1 MSHGLEHHPHACEIV
16 PKGQRDLILQELELI
31 LESPLFRSSKR
42 CQQFLRYS
50 VQHVLDG
57 ELHHLKERLIGIA
70 VFERPTSYNT
80 GEDSIVRVT
89 AKEVRSRLTQYYA
102 GLGVEPPVRLEIAP
116 GSYKTE
122 FHWSDAAGHAAPV
135 AAPTAPPTATPPE
148 ESHNPPRGFL
158 WWPFALGS
166 ALLALVCSAVA
177 YSALF
182 PAKPDLL
189 TRFWGPVLES
199 SKPILICLANPGVYR
214 LDDEVF
220 QRFGIDDPGHAT
232 VVAAHL
238 PDQGTV
244 YGREIIPVPNGYAGM
259 GDTIAVAHLAVL
271 FTKFGKSLQLRKST
285 DISFSDL
292 RSAPAVLIGA
302 FTNSWTLEMM
312 NEWRFAFDINGTAG
326 WVIRDRKD
334 PARVW
339 ANPALRQEL
348 RNRKVTEDYAL
359 ISRVFEERSG
369 QPVISVAGITDFG
382 TEAAAEFLS
391 DESLLAVAFSGA
403 PKQWERK
410 NLQLVIRTEVVGH
423 TTGRPQFV
431 ARQIW

>member
-1 MSHGLEHHPHACEIV
+1 MAHSGTNHPHPYEIV
-16 PKGQRDLILQELELI
+16 PKGQRDLILHELELI
-31 LESPLFRSSKR
+31 LQSPLFRSSKR

-57 ELHHLKERLIGIA
+57 EFHHLKERLIGIA
-70 VFERPTSYNT
+70 VFERPSSYDT
-80 GEDSIVRVT
+80 AEDSIVRVT

-102 GLGVEPPVRLEIAP
+102 GLAIEAPVKLEIAP

-122 FHWSDAAGHAAPV
+122 FRWPDV
-135 AAPTAPPTATPPE
+135 AVHDAPPAKNGEP
-148 ESHNPPRGFL
+148 SRKPPRRFPWRTFGLGF
-158 WWPFALGS
+158 
-166 ALLALVCSAVA
+166 ALLALVSSSVA
-177 YSALF
+177 YRVLL

-189 TRFWGPVLES
+189 RRFWTPVLES
-199 SKPILICLANPGVYR
+199 PKAVLVCLANPGVYR
-214 LDDEVF
+214 LDDKVL
-220 QRFGIDDPGHAT
+220 QRFGINDPGHAT
-232 VVAAHL
+232 LVAAPL
-238 PDQGTV
+238 PDQAIV

-259 GDTIAVAHLAVL
+259 GDAIAATHLAVL
-271 FTKFGKSLQLRKST
+271 FTKFGKSLQMRKST

-302 FTNSWTLEMM
+302 FTNSWTLELMK
-312 NEWRFAFDINGTAG
+312 EWRFVFEINGPMG
-326 WVIRDRKD
+326 WVIRDRNN

-348 RNRKVTEDYAL
+348 RSRKLTEDYAL

-369 QPVISVAGITDFG
+369 QPVVSVAGITDFG

-391 DESLLAVAFSGA
+391 DEALLAQAFVNA

-410 NLQLVIRTEVVGH
+410 NLQLIIRTQVVGH
-423 TTGRPQFV
+423 TTGKPQFI

>member
-1 MSHGLEHHPHACEIV
+1 MAHSVGDPPHLFEIL
-16 PKGQRDLILQELELI
+16 PKSQRDVILRELELI

-57 ELHHLKERLIGIA
+57 ELHSLKERSIGIA
-70 VFERPTSYNT
+70 VFERPSTYDT

-89 AKEVRSRLTQYYA
+89 AKEVRSRLIQYYA
-102 GLGVEPPVRLEIAP
+102 GRPTEAPVRLEIAP

-122 FHWSDAAGHAAPV
+122 FHWSEADPHVVPLPKNDQPKISALPPRRFPWRPFAAG
-135 AAPTAPPTATPPE
+135 
-148 ESHNPPRGFL
+148 F
-158 WWPFALGS
+158 
-166 ALLALVCSAVA
+166 ALLALLSSAVA
-177 YSALF
+177 YRALV

-189 TRFWGPVLES
+189 KRFWLPVLQS
-199 SKPILICLANPGVYR
+199 PKPVLICLASPGVYR
-214 LDDEVF
+214 LDDKVL

-232 VVAAHL
+232 MVAAQL
-238 PDQGTV
+238 PDQGIV
-244 YGREIIPVPNGYAGM
+244 YGREIIPETNGYAGM
-259 GDTIAVAHLAVL
+259 GDTIAATHLAVL
-271 FTKFGKSLQLRKST
+271 FTKFGKSLQMRKST
-285 DISFSDL
+285 DISFADL

-302 FTNSWTLEMM
+302 FTNSWTLELMK
-312 NEWRFAFDINGTAG
+312 EWRFVFDVDRPPG
-326 WVIRDRKD
+326 WVIRDRND

-339 ANPALRQEL
+339 ANPALQEEL
-348 RNRKVTEDYAL
+348 RSRKLTEDYAL

-369 QPVISVAGITDFG
+369 QPVVSVAGITDFG

-391 DESLLAVAFSGA
+391 DEALLAVALVDA

-410 NLQLVIRTEVVGH
+410 NLQLIIKTQVVGH
-423 TTGRPQFV
+423 TTGKPQFV

>member
-1 MSHGLEHHPHACEIV
+1 MTGGVEQYSHPYEIV
-16 PKGQRDLILQELELI
+16 SKGQRDLILHELDTI

-57 ELHHLKERLIGIA
+57 ELQHLKERLIGIA
-70 VFERPTSYNT
+70 VFDRPSSYDT
-80 GEDSIVRVT
+80 GEDSIVRVA

-102 GLGVEPPVRLEIAP
+102 GLSVDPPVKLEIAP

-122 FHWSDAAGHAAPV
+122 FHWPEAAGHRAPV
-135 AAPTAPPTATPPE
+135 AKSGE
-148 ESHNPPRGFL
+148 ENRTPRGHRR
-158 WWPFALGS
+158 WWPFAVGS
-166 ALLALVCSAVA
+166 ALVALVCSVVV
-177 YSALF
+177 YRALF

-189 TRFWGPVLES
+189 RRFWGPVLES

-214 LDDEVF
+214 LDDKVF

-232 VVAAHL
+232 VVAAQL
-238 PDQGTV
+238 PDQGIV
-244 YGREIIPVPNGYAGM
+244 YGREIVPFPNGYAGM
-259 GDTIAVAHLAVL
+259 GDTTAVTHLAVL

-285 DISFSDL
+285 EISFFDL

-302 FTNSWTLEMM
+302 FTNSWTLELMK
-312 NEWRFAFDINGTAG
+312 EWRFAFDINGPAG

-339 ANPALRQEL
+339 ANPALQQEL
-348 RNRKVTEDYAL
+348 RSRKLTEDYAL

-369 QPVISVAGITDFG
+369 QPVVSVAGITDFG

-391 DESLLAVAFSGA
+391 DESLLAQAFTGA

-410 NLQLVIRTEVVGH
+410 NLQLVIRTQVVGH
-423 TTGRPQFV
+423 TTGKPQFV

>member
-1 MSHGLEHHPHACEIV
+1 M
-16 PKGQRDLILQELELI
+16 QTI

-57 ELHHLKERLIGIA
+57 ELQHLKERLIGIA
-70 VFERPTSYNT
+70 VFERPSSYDT

-102 GLGVEPPVRLEIAP
+102 GLHSEPLVRLEIAP

-122 FHWSDAAGHAAPV
+122 FHWSDAVGHAAPV
-135 AAPTAPPTATPPE
+135 AAPPVPHTAPRTAMPPE
-148 ESHNPPRGFL
+148 ESKNPPRRFP
-158 WWPFALGS
+158 WWPFALGF
-166 ALLALVCSAVA
+166 AVLALVCSAVA
-177 YSALF
+177 YRALF

-189 TRFWGPVLES
+189 RRFWGPVLES

-214 LDDEVF
+214 LDDKVF

-232 VVAAHL
+232 VVAAQL
-238 PDQGTV
+238 PDQGIV
-244 YGREIIPVPNGYAGM
+244 YGREIVPVPDGYAGM
-259 GDTIAVAHLAVL
+259 GDTIAVTHLAVL
-271 FTKFGKSLQLRKST
+271 FTKFGKSLQLRKSD

-302 FTNSWTLEMM
+302 FTNSWTLELM
-312 NEWRFAFDINGTAG
+312 NEWRFAFDISGKPG

-334 PARVW
+334 PSRVW
-339 ANPALRQEL
+339 ANPALQQEL
-348 RNRKVTEDYAL
+348 RTRKVTEDYAL

-369 QPVISVAGITDFG
+369 QPVVSVAGITDFG

-391 DESLLAVAFSGA
+391 DESLLAEAFADA
-403 PKQWERK
+403 PKQWEHK
-410 NLQLVIRTEVVGH
+410 NIQLVIRTQVVGH
-423 TTGRPQFV
+423 TTGKPQFV

>member
-1 MSHGLEHHPHACEIV
+1 MTHGLEHHPHPYEIV
-16 PKGQRDLILQELELI
+16 PKGQRDLILPELERI
-31 LESPLFRSSKR
+31 LESPPFRSSKR

-57 ELHHLKERLIGIA
+57 ELEHLKERLIGIA
-70 VFERPTSYNT
+70 VFERPSSYDT
-80 GEDSIVRVT
+80 GGDSIVRVT

-102 GLGVEPPVRLEIAP
+102 GLTLEPAVRLEIAP

-122 FHWSDAAGHAAPV
+122 FHWPDAAIHIG
-135 AAPTAPPTATPPE
+135 PPPQNVE
-148 ESHNPPRGFL
+148 QSKQPPRRFQ
-158 WWPFALGS
+158 WWPLVAGCAL
-166 ALLALVCSAVA
+166 LLALVGSAVV
-177 YSALF
+177 YRALF

-189 TRFWGPVLES
+189 RRFWGPVLES

-214 LDDEVF
+214 LDDKVF

-232 VVAAHL
+232 MIAAQL
-238 PDQGTV
+238 PDQGIV
-244 YGREIIPVPNGYAGM
+244 YGREIIPFPNGYAGM
-259 GDTIAVAHLAVL
+259 GDVTAVTHLAVL
-271 FTKFGKSLQLRKST
+271 FTKFGKSVQLRKSNE
-285 DISFSDL
+285 ISFFDL

-312 NEWRFAFDINGTAG
+312 KEWRFAFAINGPSG

-339 ANPALRQEL
+339 ANPALQQEL
-348 RNRKVTEDYAL
+348 RSRNLTEDYAL

-369 QPVISVAGITDFG
+369 QPVVSVAGITDFG

-391 DESLLAVAFSGA
+391 DEALLTAAFVGA
-403 PKQWERK
+403 PKQWEHK
-410 NLQLVIRTEVVGH
+410 NLQLVIRTQVVGH
-423 TTGRPQFV
+423 MTGKPQFV